1 MLKLGLSSV
10 QEMGIAA
17 ADIKKLRE
25 ASYHVIEAVAH
36 ATKREL
42 LLVKGLSEAKV
53 NKIKE
58 AGRRPFTP
66 RAQERWLLM
75 MSCLQASRMVLGA
88 MIALQTLM
96 LGVACVCCSR
106 KELLHGLRDSDRN
119 RHATA

>member
-1 MLKLGLSSV
+1 MTIEARVMFCSHAWRALLNLSHLHAELGSSPV

-58 AGRRPFTP
+58 AGMRFEFPALAHAETIRR
-66 RAQERWLLM
+66 LL
-75 MSCLQASRMVLGA
+75 VVFGA
-88 MIALQTLM
+88 GHRYLAM
-96 LGVACVCCSR
+96 LCR
-106 KELLHGLRDSDRN
+106 
-119 RHATA
+119 T

>member
-1 MLKLGLSSV
+1 MHTCMLKLGSPSV

-66 RAQERWLLM
+66 CTQTCWL
-75 MSCLQASRMVLGA
+75 V
-88 MIALQTLM
+88 
-96 LGVACVCCSR
+96 
-106 KELLHGLRDSDRN
+106 
-119 RHATA
+119 

>member
-1 MLKLGLSSV
+1 MLHMHAELGSSPV

-66 RAQERWLLM
+66 CPQECWL
-75 MSCLQASRMVLGA
+75 
-88 MIALQTLM
+88 TD
-96 LGVACVCCSR
+96 
-106 KELLHGLRDSDRN
+106 ELLAVFCAGPGCHECSADCDVGCRLCVLQLERT
-119 RHATA
+119 ATWAS